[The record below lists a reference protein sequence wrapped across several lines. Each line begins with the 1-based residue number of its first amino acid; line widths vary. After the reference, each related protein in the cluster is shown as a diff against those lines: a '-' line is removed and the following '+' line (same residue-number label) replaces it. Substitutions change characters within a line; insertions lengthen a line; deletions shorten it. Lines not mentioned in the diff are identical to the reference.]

1 VGANHNR
8 HARWRQVRSRTA
20 AATRLRNYKLPI
32 NAILCKGCWG
42 FLLLTAL
49 AWACAISIVLF
60 APATAR
66 AQPIPQATLQTIP
79 QQAQRYRGDLV
90 RAAHSQWG
98 LDAPIAA
105 LAAQVHQESGWNAA
119 ALSPVGARGLT
130 QFMPATAQWW
140 CGLQQLPA
148 AQCQPSNP
156 VWALRSMAGYDKWL
170 YDRTPAHYST
180 YDRLWVALRAYNG
193 GMGHWNAEANV
204 AKRLH
209 QQFPTRL
216 QADAA
221 CGTAR
226 RAALHCAES
235 LGYPRRI
242 LVALQPRYASWG
254 GVLP

>member
-1 VGANHNR
+1 MTAQSFTRWIQGR
-8 HARWRQVRSRTA
+8 HRERIDARLRQYQPVYAKPLRTA
-20 AATRLRNYKLPI
+20 ARCMLV
-32 NAILCKGCWG
+32 
-42 FLLLTAL
+42 
-49 AWACAISIVLF
+49 AISMMLSACLLAMC
-60 APATAR
+60 APSTVH
-66 AQPIPQATLQTIP
+66 AQSINQSVP
-79 QQAQRYRGDLV
+79 QQANRYRADLV

-105 LAAQVHQESGWNAA
+105 MAAQVHQESGWNPSAI
-119 ALSPVGARGLT
+119 SPVGARGLT
-130 QFMPATAQWW
+130 QFMPATATWW
-140 CGLQQLPA
+140 CGLQKLPA

-170 YDRTPAHYST
+170 YDRTPAHYSH

-193 GMGHWNAEANV
+193 GLGHWNAEAAV
-204 AKRLH
+204 ARRLH
-209 QQFPTRL
+209 QQLPTRQ

-242 LVALQPRYASWG
+242 LVALQPRYANWG
-254 GVLP
+254 RVLP

>member
-1 VGANHNR
+1 VGRAQVR
-8 HARWRQVRSRTA
+8 FARWKQVRNRA
-20 AATRLRNYKLPI
+20 AAAMRLRSYQS
-32 NAILCKGCWG
+32 AIAPLVRAGCWG
-42 FLLLTAL
+42 WL
-49 AWACAISIVLF
+49 AWVAMYLVCAAMLAVLTP
-60 APATAR
+60 APAHA
-66 AQPIPQATLQTIP
+66 
-79 QQAQRYRGDLV
+79 QAQRYRADLV

-119 ALSPVGARGLT
+119 ALSPAGARGLT

-140 CGLQQLPA
+140 CGLQQQSA
-148 AQCQPSNP
+148 AQCQTSNP

-170 YDRTPAHYST
+170 YDRTPARYSA

-193 GMGHWNAEANV
+193 GLGHWQAEAAV
-204 AKRLH
+204 ASRLH
-209 QQFPTRL
+209 QQPATRQ

-235 LGYPRRI
+235 LGYPKRI
-242 LVALQPRYASWG
+242 LTALQPRYAAWG
-254 GVLP
+254 GVVAP